1 MTPQTKAENPVK
13 LLHRAIHADH
23 VQELSALNLGSVHSS
38 CNLRSPCLRAV
49 ILNLGSVHSSCKPR
63 SPCSR
68 AVSTKLGLSAHA
80 NVSKVMLE
88 ELLRDRVECIWALP
102 VFCIDTILNWTE
114 LNWTLT
120 KLWESKDSLA
130 DLDAVVAI
138 VHGASQAI
146 LLAVIFQDLLWLA
159 TVAPQVNARPEHMYT
174 G

>member
-1 MTPQTKAENPVK
+1 MTPQTQAENPVK
-13 LLHRAIHADH
+13 LLHCAIHADH
-23 VQELSALNLGSVHSS
+23 VQELSVLNFSSVHW
-38 CNLRSPCLRAV
+38 
-49 ILNLGSVHSSCKPR
+49 SCKPR

-80 NVSKVMLE
+80 NVSKVMLG

-102 VFCIDTILNWTE
+102 IFCIGTILNWTE
-114 LNWTLT
+114 PNWVLT

-159 TVAPQVNARPEHMYT
+159 TVAPQVDAGPEHMYA